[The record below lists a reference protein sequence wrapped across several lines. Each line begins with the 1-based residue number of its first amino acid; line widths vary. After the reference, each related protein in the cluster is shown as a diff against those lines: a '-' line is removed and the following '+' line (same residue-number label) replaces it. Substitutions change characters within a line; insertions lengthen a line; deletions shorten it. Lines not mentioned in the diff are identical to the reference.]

1 MGSDRRSALRRFPAE
16 QRALCKDRQMHQDTP
31 SDRAVSR
38 QTLASR
44 ALALAAAAAV
54 IGPLV
59 YVVVTLFHP
68 PGVEAND
75 HPVVF
80 REYALSQTWIA
91 IHLAQLAGLVV
102 GLIGVAGLA
111 ASMLRHQEHGRLLAL
126 LAVGLAAASIPS
138 AVVLQV
144 VDGIALKRA
153 VDAWVAAGGTLGSA
167 SFAAAEAM
175 RWLEEGFNAVF
186 GLTLGLAVILVGAAM
201 VRGAVYPHWVG
212 WIGGAIGIAV
222 VIDAIL
228 IAETGFSPTA
238 QTWFLARNPALWL
251 WTAVAGVLMWRRLRL
266 LDITS
271 PTSSRGPDPAPDP
284 AR

>member
-1 MGSDRRSALRRFPAE
+1 
-16 QRALCKDRQMHQDTP
+16 MHEDTP

-38 QTLASR
+38 KTLASR
-44 ALALAAAAAV
+44 ALSLAAAAAV

-59 YVVVTLFHP
+59 YVAVTLLHP

-80 REYALSQTWIA
+80 REYAMSQTWIA
-91 IHLAQLAGLVV
+91 IHLAQLACLAVGLVV
-102 GLIGVAGLA
+102 GLIGIAGLA
-111 ASMLRHQEHGRLLAL
+111 ASMLRLQENGRLLAL
-126 LAVGLAAASIPS
+126 LAVGLAAASIPT
-138 AVVLQV
+138 AVVLQA

-153 VDAWVAAGGTLGSA
+153 VDAWVAEGGTVGSP
-167 SFAAAEAM
+167 SFAAARAM
-175 RWLEEGFNAVF
+175 RWLEEGSNAVL
-186 GLTLGLAVILVGAAM
+186 GLTMGLAVILAAAAM

-222 VIDAIL
+222 LIGAIL
-228 IAETGFSPTA
+228 VAETGFSPTA
-238 QTWFLARNPALWL
+238 QTWVLARNPALWL

-266 LDITS
+266 LDATF
-271 PTSSRGPDPAPDP
+271 PTSSRGSDQAPDP